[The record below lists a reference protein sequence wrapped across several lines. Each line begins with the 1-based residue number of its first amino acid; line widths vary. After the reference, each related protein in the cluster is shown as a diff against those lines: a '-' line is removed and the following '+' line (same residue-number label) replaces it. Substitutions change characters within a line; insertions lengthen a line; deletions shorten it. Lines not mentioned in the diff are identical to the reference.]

1 VEHGHVALVLFVSKL
16 SQLAVVE
23 VEMAVESVTL
33 ELTVVMPEVK
43 VAVGV
48 AL

>member
-1 VEHGHVALVLFVSKL
+1 VEHGHAALVLFVSKL

-23 VEMAVESVTL
+23 VETVAESVTL
-33 ELTVVMPEVK
+33 ELTAVMPEVK
-43 VAVGV
+43 VAVEV